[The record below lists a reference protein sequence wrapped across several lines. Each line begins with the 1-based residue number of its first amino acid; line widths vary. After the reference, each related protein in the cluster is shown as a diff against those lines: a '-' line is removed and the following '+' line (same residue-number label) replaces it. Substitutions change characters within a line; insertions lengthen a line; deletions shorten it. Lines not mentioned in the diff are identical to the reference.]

1 MGFESD
7 RPPEKMVG
15 SGPQTRPLVP
25 TGPREGNTIQ
35 GKPDVFGT
43 KCPLKVGLRL
53 RALSECPCL
62 LHITQCT
69 YHVQTLPCC
78 QLPSILPA
86 ERQCKDGQDAEV
98 HKKDDKYWKGRTVGD
113 HRLREIPPKGRKIP
127 EASQCKPI
135 SAAGLRSFVS
145 PGPMEISWMAR

>member
-53 RALSECPCL
+53 RALSECPCF

-78 QLPSILPA
+78 QLPTAKHPSGG
-86 ERQCKDGQDAEV
+86 ETVQ
-98 HKKDDKYWKGRTVGD
+98 GRTGQA
-113 HRLREIPPKGRKIP
+113 RFTKRMTNIGKGER
-127 EASQCKPI
+127 
-135 SAAGLRSFVS
+135 SATIVFGKCGNPAKGEENPRSLA
-145 PGPMEISWMAR
+145 M